1 MSQKIA
7 VVTGC
12 AGFIGLNLTQKLL
25 SDKWSVYG
33 IDKLTHVSDLKEL
46 NNLREIYGAQFKFI
60 EEDIVTINWLPECDV
75 IFNLAAES
83 DVDIG
88 NSGCE
93 DFVSSNI
100 DGVRNL
106 LEIINKRI
114 FIRVDKP
121 LFFQISTDEV
131 YGDLKNGK
139 FNESSQLNPSNPYSA
154 TKAAADLLIQSWSR
168 SHGLDYIVVRPSN
181 NYGLFQ
187 YPEKLIPL
195 SIKRLQRGLPIKLHN
210 KGEPIRTWTH
220 VDDTIDAIMW
230 IYQVSGFEEIKNR
243 VYNISSEYEQTNLD
257 TVTKIINQYFL
268 GTMKRSIPN
277 LEDYFDFSYDRPGQ
291 DIRYSISCK
300 PLRDIG
306 WKPKKSLDDE
316 LPKIVEYYKYRD
328 WIW

>member
-114 FIRVDKP
+114 LIRVDKP

-154 TKAAADLLIQSWSR
+154 TKASADLLIQSWSR
-168 SHGLDYIVVRPSN
+168 SHGLDYIIVRPSN

-195 SIKRLQRGLPIKLHN
+195 SIKRLQRGLPIKLHD

-230 IYQVSGFEEIKNR
+230 LYQVSAFEDVKNR
-243 VYNISSEYEQTNLD
+243 IYNISSEYEQTNLD

-291 DIRYSISCK
+291 DVRYSISCN

-306 WKPKKSLDDE
+306 WKPEKSFDDE

>member
-46 NNLREIYGAQFKFI
+46 NNLRQIYGAQFKFI

-168 SHGLDYIVVRPSN
+168 SHGLDYIIVRPSN

-230 IYQVSGFEEIKNR
+230 LYQVSDFEDVKNR
-243 VYNISSEYEQTNLD
+243 IYNISSEYEQTNLD

-291 DIRYSISCK
+291 DVRYSISCK